1 MVKDPINGRGAH
13 SHIAKLEAE
22 IKTLR
27 KRLEANTRRIEE
39 LEATSFQLQDEEEV
53 VLVTV
58 PRRRGTDF
66 R

>member
-1 MVKDPINGRGAH
+1 MVKNPISGRGSQ

-22 IKTLR
+22 IKTLK

-39 LEATSFQLQDEEEV
+39 LEATSFQLEEQEEV

-58 PRRRGTDF
+58 PRHRGIDF